1 MSRNKSDTNKEARYI
16 KVPLPMFRL
25 LIKDKRKISDVIA
38 YGVYLTAMAQKV
50 SIVNAALQL
59 IYVIRNPQN
68 SNRRVEIPT
77 WLKVCLTSLQSEL
90 GMADEEPEL
99 NNGFI
104 KESTDWV
111 RYCPHTPD
119 DEDAQ
124 EIVLDYCRNNKFFA
138 DNVVE
143 FHALRQAAEWFDFE
157 YMKID
162 DMIKVHNKYKNLD
175 NELFA
180 YANIQ
185 IMLDYLKDINNKTED
200 DMACLLMYMSY
211 KSIIGD
217 KDVAKATTELVTA
230 RMVGARGRDELK
242 SILAKHDHAKQFFDR
257 YSKREVFERI
267 RGMVGKYKFIPRIQ
281 TIPGKPG
288 LGTFVSCD
296 RNMSDK
302 KLAEKIKAIVDDE
315 RKRKNREYV
324 ANHRAKYKLESCSN
338 KYLAEMFGT
347 SSDTKKAKLSSEESE
362 EQTSDLPF

>member
-77 WLKVCLTSLQSEL
+77 WLKVCLTSLQLEL

-124 EIVLDYCRNNKFFA
+124 EIVLDYCSNNKFFA

-162 DMIKVHNKYKNLD
+162 DMIKVHNKYKDLD

-200 DMACLLMYMSY
+200 DMACLLMYMAY
-211 KSIIGD
+211 KSIIGE
-217 KDVAKATTELVTA
+217 KKIVRASNSMALA
-230 RMVGARGRDELK
+230 RMVGADGRDKLED
-242 SILAKHDHAKQFFDR
+242 ILAKHPHAKKFYER
-257 YSKREVFERI
+257 YSQKEHFNRI
-267 RGMVGKYKFIPRIQ
+267 KGMVSKYKFIPRINS
-281 TIPGKPG
+281 IPGKAG

-296 RNMSDK
+296 HNISDK
-302 KLAEKIKAIVDDE
+302 EFAEKIKKLVDDE
-315 RKRKNREYV
+315 RKKKNRERV
-324 ANHRAKYKLESCSN
+324 ARYRAKYNLDN
-338 KYLAEMFGT
+338 DDTGKYLAELFG
-347 SSDTKKAKLSSEESE
+347 SSPDNKGLDETTDIPSG
-362 EQTSDLPF
+362 LPF

>member
-1 MSRNKSDTNKEARYI
+1 MKRNKSDTGNEARYI

-38 YGVYLTAMAQKV
+38 YGVYLTAMTQKV

-211 KSIIGD
+211 KSIIGE
-217 KDVAKATTELVTA
+217 KKIVRASNSMVLA
-230 RMVGARGRDELK
+230 RMVGADGRDKLED
-242 SILAKHDHAKQFFDR
+242 ILAKHPHAKKFYER
-257 YSKREVFERI
+257 YSQKEHFNRI
-267 RGMVGKYKFIPRIQ
+267 KGMVSKYKFIHRINS
-281 TIPGKPG
+281 IPGKAG

-296 RNMSDK
+296 HNISDK
-302 KLAEKIKAIVDDE
+302 EFAEKIKMFVDDE
-315 RKRKNREYV
+315 RKKKNRERV
-324 ANHRAKYKLESCSN
+324 ARYRAKYNLDN
-338 KYLAEMFGT
+338 DDTGKYLAELFG
-347 SSDTKKAKLSSEESE
+347 SSSNEDEPTEIPP
-362 EQTSDLPF
+362 DLPI

>member
-143 FHALRQAAEWFDFE
+143 FHALRQAAEWYNFQRIDIDG
-157 YMKID
+157 MLKI
-162 DMIKVHNKYKNLD
+162 HHKYKQFD
-175 NELFA
+175 NDVFC
-180 YANIQ
+180 YANIE
-185 IMLDYLKDINNKTED
+185 IMYKYLNDIDKKTD
-200 DMACLLMYMSY
+200 DDIATLLMYMAY
-211 KSIIGD
+211 KSIIGE
-217 KDVAKATTELVTA
+217 KKIVRASNSMVLA
-230 RMVGARGRDELK
+230 RMVGAKGRNELAD
-242 SILAKHDHAKQFFDR
+242 ILAKQPHAKKFYER
-257 YSKREVFERI
+257 YSQKERFNRI
-267 RGMVGKYKFIPRIQ
+267 KGMVSKYKFIPRINS
-281 TIPGKPG
+281 IPCKAG

-296 RNMSDK
+296 HNISDK
-302 KLAEKIKAIVDDE
+302 EFAEKIKMLVDDE
-315 RKRKNREYV
+315 RKKKNRERV
-324 ANHRAKYKLESCSN
+324 ARYRAKYKQDN
-338 KYLAEMFGT
+338 DDTDKYLAELFG
-347 SSDTKKAKLSSEESE
+347 SSSNEDEPTEILP
-362 EQTSDLPF
+362 DLPI

>member
-1 MSRNKSDTNKEARYI
+1 MRRNKSDTDKEARYI

-77 WLKVCLTSLQSEL
+77 WLKVCLTELQLEL

-143 FHALRQAAEWFDFE
+143 FHALRQAAELFDFE

-162 DMIKVHNKYKNLD
+162 DMIKVHNKYKDLD

-200 DMACLLMYMSY
+200 DMACLLMYMAY
-211 KSIIGD
+211 KSIIGE
-217 KDVAKATTELVTA
+217 KDIVRASNSMVLA
-230 RMVGARGRDELK
+230 RMVGAKGRDELEG
-242 SILAKHDHAKQFFDR
+242 ILAKHPHAKKFYER
-257 YSKREVFERI
+257 YSQKEHFNRI
-267 RGMVGKYKFIPRIQ
+267 KGMVSKYKFIPRINS
-281 TIPGKPG
+281 IPGKAG

-296 RNMSDK
+296 YNISDK
-302 KLAEKIKAIVDDE
+302 EFAEKIKKLVDDE
-315 RKRKNREYV
+315 RKKKNRERV
-324 ANHRAKYKLESCSN
+324 ARYRAKYNLDN
-338 KYLAEMFGT
+338 DDTGKYLAELFG
-347 SSDTKKAKLSSEESE
+347 SSPSNKLDDPTDVPSG
-362 EQTSDLPF
+362 LPF